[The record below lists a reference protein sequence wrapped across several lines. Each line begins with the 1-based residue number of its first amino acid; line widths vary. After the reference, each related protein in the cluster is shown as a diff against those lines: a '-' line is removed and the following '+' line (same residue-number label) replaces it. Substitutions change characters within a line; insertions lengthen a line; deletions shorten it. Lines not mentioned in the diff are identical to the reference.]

1 MQCFPLIPVSNGLGL
16 ASEWSGMGVDHGT
29 NSNHSFA
36 QPFPCQ
42 MTDIESFPTCHL
54 SLRFL
59 AYPGGPLREGGQ

>member
-1 MQCFPLIPVSNGLGL
+1 M
-16 ASEWSGMGVDHGT
+16 GMEHGT

-36 QPFPCQ
+36 LPFPCQ

-59 AYPGGPLREGGQ
+59 AYVGGPLREGGQ